1 MPVAGGRAG
10 HPEIEELKGR
20 VAALEA
26 EVGELRTLLAGLR
39 AELGG

>member
-1 MPVAGGRAG
+1 MGGRAG
-10 HPEIEELKGR
+10 SQDIEDLKGR

-26 EVGELRTLLAGLR
+26 EVGELRRLLAGLR